1 MTDLY
6 TISELAREFDITTRT
21 IRFYEDEG
29 LLQPERNG
37 RQRIYSRRDYIRLK
51 LILRGKRLGLSLSEI
66 SDIIEL
72 YDSDQGET
80 GQLASFLDSI
90 LERRTVLKEQ
100 RADICVKWQ
109 VELRIEPFVIVAR
122 SAEALLMQTLRR
134 TGLRHLLRLALD

>member
-1 MTDLY
+1 MADLY

-29 LLQPERNG
+29 LLQPGRNG
-37 RQRIYSRRDYIRLK
+37 RQRIYARRDYIRLK

-66 SDIIEL
+66 ADIIEL

-90 LERRTVLKEQ
+90 RERRTVLKQQ
-100 RADICVKWQ
+100 RTDIDATLR
-109 VELRIEPFVIVAR
+109 ELQRIER
-122 SAEALLMQTLRR
+122 RCRNRLKTLS
-134 TGLRHLLRLALD
+134 

>member
-29 LLQPERNG
+29 LLQPGRNG
-37 RQRIYSRRDYIRLK
+37 RQRIYARRDYIRLK

-90 LERRTVLKEQ
+90 RERRSVLKQQ
-100 RADICVKWQ
+100 RTDIDATLG
-109 VELRIEPFVIVAR
+109 ELQRIER
-122 SAEALLMQTLRR
+122 RCRNRLKTLS
-134 TGLRHLLRLALD
+134 

>member
-1 MTDLY
+1 MADLY

-29 LLQPERNG
+29 LLQPGRNG

-90 LERRTVLKEQ
+90 RERRTVLKQQ
-100 RADICVKWQ
+100 RTDIDATLR
-109 VELRIEPFVIVAR
+109 ELQRIER
-122 SAEALLMQTLRR
+122 RCRNRLKTLS
-134 TGLRHLLRLALD
+134 

>member
-1 MTDLY
+1 MADLY

-29 LLQPERNG
+29 LLQPGRNG

-66 SDIIEL
+66 ADIIEL

-90 LERRTVLKEQ
+90 RERRTVLKQQ
-100 RADICVKWQ
+100 RTDIDATLR
-109 VELRIEPFVIVAR
+109 ELQRIER
-122 SAEALLMQTLRR
+122 RCRNRLKTLS
-134 TGLRHLLRLALD
+134 

>member
-29 LLQPERNG
+29 LLKPGRNG
-37 RQRIYSRRDYIRLK
+37 RQRIYARRDYIRLK

-90 LERRTVLKEQ
+90 RERRSVLKQQ
-100 RADICVKWQ
+100 RTDIDATLR
-109 VELRIEPFVIVAR
+109 ELQRIER
-122 SAEALLMQTLRR
+122 RCRNRLKTLS
-134 TGLRHLLRLALD
+134 

>member
-29 LLQPERNG
+29 LLQPGRNG
-37 RQRIYSRRDYIRLK
+37 RQRIYARRDYIRLK

-90 LERRTVLKEQ
+90 RERRSVLKQQ
-100 RADICVKWQ
+100 RTDIDATLR
-109 VELRIEPFVIVAR
+109 ELQRIER
-122 SAEALLMQTLRR
+122 RCRNRLKTLS
-134 TGLRHLLRLALD
+134 

>member
-1 MTDLY
+1 MADLY

-29 LLQPERNG
+29 LLQPRRNG
-37 RQRIYSRRDYIRLK
+37 RQRIYVRRDYIRLK

-90 LERRTVLKEQ
+90 RERRSVLKQQ
-100 RADICVKWQ
+100 RTDIDATLR
-109 VELRIEPFVIVAR
+109 ELQRIER
-122 SAEALLMQTLRR
+122 RCRNRLKTLS
-134 TGLRHLLRLALD
+134 

>member
-1 MTDLY
+1 MADLY

-37 RQRIYSRRDYIRLK
+37 RQRIYARRDYIRLK

-90 LERRTVLKEQ
+90 RERRSVLKQQ
-100 RADICVKWQ
+100 RTDIDATLR
-109 VELRIEPFVIVAR
+109 ELQRIER
-122 SAEALLMQTLRR
+122 RCRNRLKTLS
-134 TGLRHLLRLALD
+134 

>member
-6 TISELAREFDITTRT
+6 TISELAREFGITTRT

-90 LERRTVLKEQ
+90 RERRTVLKQQ
-100 RADICVKWQ
+100 RADIDATLY
-109 VELRIEPFVIVAR
+109 ELQRIERRCR
-122 SAEALLMQTLRR
+122 SRLKALS
-134 TGLRHLLRLALD
+134 

>member
-1 MTDLY
+1 MADLY

-29 LLQPERNG
+29 LLQPGRNG

-90 LERRTVLKEQ
+90 RERRSVLKQQ
-100 RADICVKWQ
+100 RTDIDATLQ
-109 VELRIEPFVIVAR
+109 ELQRIERRCR
-122 SAEALLMQTLRR
+122 SRLKALS
-134 TGLRHLLRLALD
+134 

>member
-6 TISELAREFDITTRT
+6 TISELAHEFGITTRT

-29 LLQPERNG
+29 LLQPGRKG
-37 RQRIYSRRDYIRLK
+37 RQRIYSRRDYVRLK

-66 SDIIEL
+66 ADIIEL

-90 LERRTVLKEQ
+90 RKRRGFLKQQRTDIDATLHELQRIERRCRNRLK
-100 RADICVKWQ
+100 
-109 VELRIEPFVIVAR
+109 
-122 SAEALLMQTLRR
+122 TLS
-134 TGLRHLLRLALD
+134 

>member
-29 LLQPERNG
+29 LLQPGRNG
-37 RQRIYSRRDYIRLK
+37 RQRIYSRRDYVRLK

-66 SDIIEL
+66 ADIIEL

-80 GQLASFLDSI
+80 GQLASFLVSI
-90 LERRTVLKEQ
+90 RERRGVLKQQ
-100 RADICVKWQ
+100 RADIDATLH
-109 VELRIEPFVIVAR
+109 ELQRIER
-122 SAEALLMQTLRR
+122 RCRNRLKTLS
-134 TGLRHLLRLALD
+134 

>member
-1 MTDLY
+1 MADLY

-29 LLQPERNG
+29 LLEPGRNG
-37 RQRIYSRRDYIRLK
+37 RQRIYARRDYIRLK

-90 LERRTVLKEQ
+90 RERRTVLKQQ
-100 RADICVKWQ
+100 RTDIDATLR
-109 VELRIEPFVIVAR
+109 ELQRIER
-122 SAEALLMQTLRR
+122 RCRNRLKTLS
-134 TGLRHLLRLALD
+134 

>member
-1 MTDLY
+1 MADLY
-6 TISELAREFDITTRT
+6 TISELAREVDITTRT

-29 LLQPERNG
+29 LLQPGRNG
-37 RQRIYSRRDYIRLK
+37 RQRIYARRDYIRLK

-90 LERRTVLKEQ
+90 RERRTVLKQQ
-100 RADICVKWQ
+100 RTDIDATLH
-109 VELRIEPFVIVAR
+109 ELQRIERRCRAR
-122 SAEALLMQTLRR
+122 LKTLS
-134 TGLRHLLRLALD
+134 

>member
-1 MTDLY
+1 MADLY

-29 LLQPERNG
+29 LLQPGRNG
-37 RQRIYSRRDYIRLK
+37 RQRIYARRDYIRLK

-90 LERRTVLKEQ
+90 RERRSVLKQQ
-100 RADICVKWQ
+100 RTDIDATLR
-109 VELRIEPFVIVAR
+109 ELQRIER
-122 SAEALLMQTLRR
+122 RCRNRLKTLS
-134 TGLRHLLRLALD
+134 

>member
-1 MTDLY
+1 MADLY
-6 TISELAREFDITTRT
+6 TISELAREFGITTRT

-29 LLQPERNG
+29 LLQPGRNG
-37 RQRIYSRRDYIRLK
+37 RQRIYARRDYIRLK

-90 LERRTVLKEQ
+90 RERRTVLKQQ
-100 RADICVKWQ
+100 RTDIDATLR
-109 VELRIEPFVIVAR
+109 ELQRIER
-122 SAEALLMQTLRR
+122 RCRNRLKTLS
-134 TGLRHLLRLALD
+134 

>member
-21 IRFYEDEG
+21 IRFYEDED
-29 LLQPERNG
+29 LLQPGRNG
-37 RQRIYSRRDYIRLK
+37 RQRIYARRDYIRLK

-90 LERRTVLKEQ
+90 RERRSVLKQQ
-100 RADICVKWQ
+100 RTDIDATLR
-109 VELRIEPFVIVAR
+109 ELQRIER
-122 SAEALLMQTLRR
+122 RCRNRLKTLS
-134 TGLRHLLRLALD
+134 

>member
-1 MTDLY
+1 MADLY

-80 GQLASFLDSI
+80 AQLASFLDSI
-90 LERRTVLKEQ
+90 RERRSVLKQQ
-100 RADICVKWQ
+100 RTDIDATLR
-109 VELRIEPFVIVAR
+109 ELQRIER
-122 SAEALLMQTLRR
+122 RCRNRLKTLS
-134 TGLRHLLRLALD
+134 

>member
-29 LLQPERNG
+29 LLRPGRNG
-37 RQRIYSRRDYIRLK
+37 RQRVYSRRDYVRLK

-66 SDIIEL
+66 ADIIEL
-72 YDSDQGET
+72 YGSDQGET

-90 LERRTVLKEQ
+90 RERRGVLKQQ
-100 RADICVKWQ
+100 RADIDATL
-109 VELRIEPFVIVAR
+109 VELQRIER
-122 SAEALLMQTLRR
+122 RCRNRLKTLS
-134 TGLRHLLRLALD
+134 